1 MGWLATKLCSFN
13 TTRVIIKQCDKMDN
27 EKKNKKE
34 QKKGIILPQSI
45 VVLVSLILIVTIAL
59 VVYLVLNHIG
69 IGYID
74 VAISTENWFS
84 FLVSLIGICATFIV
98 GFQIYNAI
106 DMRAKTEE
114 LTHQIEKTESKIVE
128 LSEFQDKFNIF
139 KYELD
144 QNSKELAGA
153 FEAIAEFFLHQGK
166 TTEAIIYKLHA
177 LSQLPDSISIDYIR
191 RSLNALLELLPTT
204 PMEFNENI
212 TAITAKHILNLR
224 NRTSDRVTQILAKE
238 LEDADKEMTELKYQV
253 NSLWASCVTYLQYII
268 DNKKTKI
275 KTT

>member
-1 MGWLATKLCSFN
+1 MK
-13 TTRVIIKQCDKMDN
+13 N
-27 EKKNKKE
+27 EKKNKIE
-34 QKKGIILPQSI
+34 QKNSI
-45 VVLVSLILIVTIAL
+45 VLPKSIIVLVSLILIITIAL
-59 VVYLVLNHIG
+59 VVYLVLNRIG
-69 IGYID
+69 TSYVD

-114 LTHQIEKTESKIVE
+114 LTHQLEKTESKIVE

-139 KYELD
+139 KDELD
-144 QNSKELAGA
+144 QNSKELADA

-177 LSQLPDSISIDYIR
+177 LSQLPDSINIDYVR

-204 PMEFNENI
+204 PTEFKENI
-212 TAITAKHILNLR
+212 TTITANHILNLR
-224 NRTSDRVTQILAKE
+224 NRTSDRVTHILAKE
-238 LEDADKEMTELKYQV
+238 LEDTDKETTELKYKLD
-253 NSLWASCVTYLQYII
+253 SLWASCVTYLQYII
-268 DNKKTKI
+268 DNNKTKI